1 MGDKLELNKLVSNMQ
16 ARLQWNK
23 VARTRRHIQSSA
35 VLYCCFSAS
44 VHIAFSHLGINVNLD
59 SGPRTAMAVEP

>member
-1 MGDKLELNKLVSNMQ
+1 MGDKLELNMQ

-23 VARTRRHIQSSA
+23 VARTRRDIPSSA

-44 VHIAFSHLGINVNLD
+44 VHIAFSHFGINVNFD
-59 SGPRTAMAVEP
+59 SGPLLVAVVEHWDL